1 MTDVKKKN
9 KSKKNKII
17 LDKNTKDTKN
27 NNKKDLDIKAK
38 NTDIE
43 EEDLNIEEEE
53 DLNIEEEEDLNIE
66 EEEEY
71 LDSGEF
77 IDSDNEHNGIINDI
91 INDSEN
97 ESNSDSDNDI
107 DIDIESIDNEDIKIV
122 KKLKKIAEDLDLTFT
137 EENSIKLEKNK
148 LNSYRKCYFLINTN
162 LVLMDSPNE
171 KQNKTNNIINNNL
184 DLIKKELN
192 IKKIP
197 KIRDSPIFEFV
208 YGKDFINDRTK
219 VYLGH
224 FPEKLEVGESFEF
237 EKNKITERTY
247 YQKEINNENI
257 FQKYELLHPYK
268 NFFNYKNFEMYYIRK
283 NSNKIDQ
290 VGLIYMNNIEVIH
303 FIPLFKNIC
312 KKLKWN
318 EKKLLKILYINK
330 DKILNIISFG
340 NDYINIYY
348 LENNNIRE
356 LTNEELFEMHNK

>member
-17 LDKNTKDTKN
+17 LDKNTKTTKN
-27 NNKKDLDIKAK
+27 NNKKDLDIKAQDS
-38 NTDIE
+38 DIE
-43 EEDLNIEEEE
+43 EEDLDSEEEE
-53 DLNIEEEEDLNIE
+53 DLYSD
-66 EEEEY
+66 
-71 LDSGEF
+71 EF
-77 IDSDNEHNGIINDI
+77 IDSDNEHNDIINDI

-97 ESNSDSDNDI
+97 ESNSDSDSDN

-162 LVLMDSPNE
+162 LVLIDSPNE

-318 EKKLLKILYINK
+318 EKNLLKILYINK

-356 LTNEELFEMHNK
+356 LTDEELFEMHNK

>member
-1 MTDVKKKN
+1 MTDIKKKN

-17 LDKNTKDTKN
+17 LDKNTKKDTNTK
-27 NNKKDLDIKAK
+27 NNKKDLDIETKDS
-38 NTDIE
+38 DIE
-43 EEDLNIEEEE
+43 EEDLNI
-53 DLNIEEEEDLNIE
+53 

-77 IDSDNEHNGIINDI
+77 IDSDNEHNEIINDI

-97 ESNSDSDNDI
+97 ESNSDSDSDNDI
-107 DIDIESIDNEDIKIV
+107 DIEYIDNEDIKIV
-122 KKLKKIAEDLDLTFT
+122 KKLQKIAKDLDLTFT

-162 LVLMDSPNE
+162 LVLMDNSNE

-237 EKNKITERTY
+237 EKNKITKRTY

-318 EKKLLKILYINK
+318 EKNLLKILYINK

-356 LTNEELFEMHNK
+356 LTEEELFEMHNK